1 MFTPQILSLVYS
13 CKYYILVASTLQVVP
28 VPNKNFSPKKKKKKR
43 KKKEKRG
50 STCLETKK
58 KQSDTKFVALLISGT
73 SVRSEP
79 PFFIWSISVSRS
91 SSWTIV
97 HLYCYLSLSLSLSVF
112 ILFFECNCEA
122 VPCSNSQPHNT

>member
-28 VPNKNFSPKKKKKKR
+28 VPNKNFSPKKKKKGKSR
-43 KKKEKRG
+43 KKGEVLVWKQR
-50 STCLETKK
+50 K

-97 HLYCYLSLSLSLSVF
+97 HLYCYLSPSLSVF